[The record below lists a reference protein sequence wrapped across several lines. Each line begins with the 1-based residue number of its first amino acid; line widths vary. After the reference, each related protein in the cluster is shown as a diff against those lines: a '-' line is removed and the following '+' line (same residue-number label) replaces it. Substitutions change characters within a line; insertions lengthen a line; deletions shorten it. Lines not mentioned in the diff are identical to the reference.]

1 MLKINSCWLAGILLG
16 ILLYQCPIVASQPM
30 DANAF
35 DDLFSLDS
43 PHSIQTKLQPSPAFS
58 TIRSTAVKPSVI
70 VSSASPQT
78 EATSYLATL
87 SGGISSLNSTIN
99 QTSLPQPN
107 TTPSTFT
114 RSTTSTFSTQELL
127 SIARSPELVLALQR
141 MSFTPQSRVSLDALR
156 QRGGKVMFKNLTE
169 LGSQY
174 ATFDALAWLSKDP
187 TTQGAWVLFIAEK
200 HRKAP
205 VEALASL
212 ITHEALHAD
221 FQNSY
226 CEEEHAWLAEV
237 TAWQQFKAQNPTLQ
251 HIPKGWYG
259 LVDRLNTI
267 ETALAQQTLKAMIR
281 NNPGYAGL
289 QEASPY
295 FRYSPFSMPTDT
307 SQQTGLGKSAMT
319 VSPNHSLLQQQPA
332 VTLPSQKTATMTTL
346 LSLSPKPFP
355 VAANGR
361 PKLTL
366 RPLKAW

>member
-1 MLKINSCWLAGILLG
+1 MMRVSSSKTISRCFTGLLIGILLFH
-16 ILLYQCPIVASQPM
+16 CSAVFSQPL
-30 DANAF
+30 ASTVL
-35 DDLFSLDS
+35 DDLFLLDS
-43 PHSIQTKLQPSPAFS
+43 PAPTHSKLKAPPAVPTKPDSVVNKRLPPPQNEGIAYLASTTTTAGISAMTSPADSQWQPFS
-58 TIRSTAVKPSVI
+58 S
-70 VSSASPQT
+70 
-78 EATSYLATL
+78 
-87 SGGISSLNSTIN
+87 
-99 QTSLPQPN
+99 
-107 TTPSTFT
+107 TTPSNTTRPSTEISPQALLQIT
-114 RSTTSTFSTQELL
+114 RSSELL
-127 SIARSPELVLALQR
+127 LALQR
-141 MSFTPQSRVSLDALR
+141 MNATPQSRHSLSNLY
-156 QRGGKVMFKNLTE
+156 QRGGRVVFKNLSE

-187 TTQGAWVLFIAEK
+187 ATQGAWVLFIAEK

-205 VEALASL
+205 PEALASL
-212 ITHEALHAD
+212 ITHEAMHAD

-237 TAWQQFKAQNPTLQ
+237 TAWKQFKAQNPTLQ
-251 HIPKGWYG
+251 HIPKGWFA

-307 SQQTGLGKSAMT
+307 HQPPSSVKSVMT
-319 VSPNHSLLQQQPA
+319 ASPNNSLLQQQSAIAIPSKKPA
-332 VTLPSQKTATMTTL
+332 IAALN
-346 LSLSPKPFP
+346 PKPFP

-366 RPLKAW
+366 RPLRTW

>member
-1 MLKINSCWLAGILLG
+1 MWFRFFSKLSWLGYFKVILL
-16 ILLYQCPIVASQPM
+16 ASFMAITSFAQAEPLT
-30 DANAF
+30 ATVL
-35 DDLFSLDS
+35 DDLFLLDA
-43 PHSIQTKLQPSPAFS
+43 P
-58 TIRSTAVKPSVI
+58 PSVDVMRQI
-70 VSSASPQT
+70 PTPNEGYPKRQQITKTTISPRGTQAVAYLSTLANHSMPLT
-78 EATSYLATL
+78 ETAL
-87 SGGISSLNSTIN
+87 STQSL
-99 QTSLPQPN
+99 
-107 TTPSTFT
+107 TPSL
-114 RSTTSTFSTQELL
+114 RSSTSISTQELL
-127 SIARSPELVLALQR
+127 IIARSPELVLALQR

-156 QRGGKVMFKNLTE
+156 QRGGKVMFKNLAE

-174 ATFDALAWLSKDP
+174 STFDALAWLSKDP

-259 LVDRLNTI
+259 LVDRLNAI
-267 ETALAQQTLKAMIR
+267 ETALAQQALKAMIR

-295 FRYSPFSMPTDT
+295 FRYSPFEVPATTVVDSMALRQ
-307 SQQTGLGKSAMT
+307 SKSVAEVKMVQSAMG
-319 VSPNHSLLQQQPA
+319 QPLKPINA
-332 VTLPSQKTATMTTL
+332 FREKPTLE
-346 LSLSPKPFP
+346 KPFP
-355 VAANGR
+355 LAVNGR

-366 RPLKAW
+366 RPLRTW

>member
-1 MLKINSCWLAGILLG
+1 MWFRFFNKLSWLGYFKVILLASFMA
-16 ILLYQCPIVASQPM
+16 ITLLAQAEPLTATM
-30 DANAF
+30 L
-35 DDLFSLDS
+35 DDLFLLDA
-43 PHSIQTKLQPSPAFS
+43 P
-58 TIRSTAVKPSVI
+58 PSVGAMRQLPTPNKNYPKRQQI
-70 VSSASPQT
+70 TKTTISPRETQAVAYLSTFANQSMPLPETALTPPSSTPSLRSSAS
-78 EATSYLATL
+78 
-87 SGGISSLNSTIN
+87 I
-99 QTSLPQPN
+99 
-107 TTPSTFT
+107 
-114 RSTTSTFSTQELL
+114 STQELL
-127 SIARSPELVLALQR
+127 TIARSPELVLALQR

-156 QRGGKVMFKNLTE
+156 QRGGKVMFKNLAE

-187 TTQGAWVLFIAEK
+187 TTQGAWVLFIADK

-237 TAWQQFKAQNPTLQ
+237 TAWKQFKAQNPTLQ

-259 LVDRLNTI
+259 LVDRLNAI

-295 FRYSPFSMPTDT
+295 FRYSPFEVPATTTMDSMALGQSKPVGEL
-307 SQQTGLGKSAMT
+307 QKMQFATG
-319 VSPNHSLLQQQPA
+319 QPEK
-332 VTLPSQKTATMTTL
+332 PITTFQV
-346 LSLSPKPFP
+346 KPAFEKPLP
-355 VAANGR
+355 VASNGR

-366 RPLKAW
+366 RPLRTW